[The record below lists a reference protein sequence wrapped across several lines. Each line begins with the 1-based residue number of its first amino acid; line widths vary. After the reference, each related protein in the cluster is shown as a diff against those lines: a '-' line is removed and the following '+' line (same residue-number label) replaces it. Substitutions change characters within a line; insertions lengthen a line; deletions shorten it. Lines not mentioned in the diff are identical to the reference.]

1 MVVLMAV
8 TAVPMSGFVGLELP
22 KWSEVFATR
31 ASAVG
36 EYKEGYYTYTVEN
49 GEATIINC
57 LMSIK
62 GDVSIPDKFGGYLVT
77 SIGSDAFYG
86 CADLTSV
93 IIPNGVTSIGDSAF
107 CNCTGLTSVTI
118 PNSVTTIG
126 SNSFYNC
133 TGLFSLTIPKNVISI
148 GKKAFYNCTG
158 LTKIYWN
165 AESVGPLGENDGP
178 DIYEALTYD
187 VFTNV
192 GINSKGV
199 DVVFG
204 DEVKSI
210 PDYVFCGE
218 DWYTYKSNIKSVSIG
233 KGVKRIGDFS
243 FFCCYNLKGI
253 KIPNSVTSIGNG
265 AFCGC
270 ENLTSVSIPKSVKTI
285 GKRAFSVSST
295 HFEKSSLT
303 NVSIENGVESVGDY
317 AFCSTLI
324 KNIIIP
330 DSVKTLGY
338 GAFASCSY
346 LESATIGNGIETI
359 PECAFVDCA
368 RLTSLKIGKNIKTI
382 KENAFAG
389 LKIVPDVDFA
399 GTESDWEKVVI
410 DKTNYMLLRATIY
423 YNANISHTHS
433 YISKITKKATCIE
446 SGVKTFSCDCGKTY
460 TETIS
465 ATGHKTSSWI
475 TDKAATCTV
484 GGTQHKE
491 CTVCKTVLSTG
502 TISAKG
508 HSFVSEIT
516 AATCTSIGFETKTCS
531 ACGECHFV
539 RVIPATGHSLVT
551 AVTPATQTESGISV
565 TSCKTCGTITK
576 ATLIKRIA
584 SVSLSKTAFTCNGKV
599 QTPTVT
605 VKDSSGKVLKNGTDY
620 KVKYSSGR
628 KNPGQ
633 YSVTVS
639 FKGNYSGKKP
649 LTFTIVPAAP
659 TLSVTAGAKK
669 ATLKWNKQTGA
680 TGYIVYMATSK
691 SGKFSKIATLK
702 GNSKISY
709 TKTGLT
715 KGKTYYFKV
724 CAYTTAG
731 GKNINGTF
739 SAVKSV
745 KVK

>member
-1 MVVLMAV
+1 MVVLMVV
-8 TAVPMSGFVGLELP
+8 TAVPMSGFVGIELP
-22 KWSEVFATR
+22 KLSEMFATR
-31 ASAVG
+31 ASAAS

-57 LMSIK
+57 PMSIK
-62 GDVSIPDKFGGYLVT
+62 GDVSIPDRFGGYLVT

-133 TGLFSLTIPKNVISI
+133 TGLLSLTIPKNVISI

-338 GAFASCSY
+338 GTFASCSY

-423 YNANISHTHS
+423 YNADITHTHS
-433 YISKITKKATCIE
+433 YTSKITKKATCTE
-446 SGVKTFSCDCGKTY
+446 SGVKTFTCDCGKTY
-460 TETIS
+460 TETIP

-475 TDKAATCTV
+475 TDKVATCTA
-484 GGTQHKE
+484 GGTRHKE

-502 TISAKG
+502 TIAAKG

-516 AATCTSIGFETKTCS
+516 AATCTSIGYETKTCKT
-531 ACGECHFV
+531 CGECHFV
-539 RVIPATGHSLVT
+539 RKIPAKGHTLKTDVE
-551 AVTPATQTESGISV
+551 PATFTESGLSI
-565 TSCKTCGTITK
+565 TSCKTCGTITE

-584 SVSLSKTAFTCNGKV
+584 SVTLSATKYTYNGKN
-599 QTPTVT
+599 QSPTVI
-605 VKDSSGKVLKNGTDY
+605 VKDSAGKTLRKNVDY
-620 KVKYSSGR
+620 TVSAPSVR
-628 KNPGQ
+628 KNPGK
-633 YSVTVS
+633 YAVKVT
-639 FKGNYSGKKP
+639 FKGNYSGTKT
-649 LTFTIVPAAP
+649 LYFTIAPATP
-659 TLSVTAGAKK
+659 TLTVTAGAKK
-669 ATLKWNKQTGA
+669 ATLKWNAQIGA
-680 TGYIVYMATSK
+680 TGYVVYAATSK
-691 SGKFSKIATLK
+691 TGKYTKIATVK
-702 GNSKISY
+702 GGTSVSY

-715 KGKTYYFKV
+715 TGKTYYFRV
-724 CAYTTAG
+724 AAYTTSG
-731 GKNINGTF
+731 GSTIYG
-739 SAVKSV
+739 SYSSV
-745 KVK
+745 KYCKVK